1 MHHICPQRSYRLIC
15 NVTARYGDSAV
26 ELYNEANYVALPP
39 CLWGDQPGLRK
50 APTLTP
56 DTKIRAIK
64 YFNNTYRHMGQMA
77 QWTGLMLY
85 EGAEY

>member
-1 MHHICPQRSYRLIC
+1 MYPSVCAPS
-15 NVTARYGDSAV
+15 NPTNTD
-26 ELYNEANYVALPP
+26 NEANYVALPP

-50 APTLTP
+50 PPTLTP
-56 DTKIRAIK
+56 DTNIRAIK

-77 QWTGLMLY
+77 QWTGLMRY